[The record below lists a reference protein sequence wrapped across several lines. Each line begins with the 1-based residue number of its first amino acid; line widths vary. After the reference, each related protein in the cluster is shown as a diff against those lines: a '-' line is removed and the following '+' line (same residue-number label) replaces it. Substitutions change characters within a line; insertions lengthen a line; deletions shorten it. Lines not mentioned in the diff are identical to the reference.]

1 MKAEEEVPNRQDYPN
16 KKKQNNLLQGCAL
29 HPLLLR
35 LKVLVVLTKSIK
47 IMLRDEWLPVAH
59 TYLRPGPA
67 LLLEEFKFKF
77 KSKFGVSAV
86 PLL

>member
-1 MKAEEEVPNRQDYPN
+1 MKAAEEVPNRQDYPN

-29 HPLLLR
+29 QPLLR

-59 TYLRPGPA
+59 SYLLPV
-67 LLLEEFKFKF
+67 LL
-77 KSKFGVSAV
+77 
-86 PLL
+86 